1 METVGL
7 VIAGLLAGWVARSS
21 VEGSRDLAVRAI
33 AKGHELADRSK
44 RFVAIEREHIEDLLA
59 EGRSRYEA
67 ERSGRRWRGEAAN
80 TDRKAATAAPAS
92 VSQARDRAA

>member
-21 VEGSRDLAVRAI
+21 VDGSRDLAVRAI

-59 EGRSRYEA
+59 EGRARYET
-67 ERSGRRWRGEAAN
+67 ERAGRRWQGAVATSERRGP
-80 TDRKAATAAPAS
+80 AATAAQ
-92 VSQARDRAA
+92 VSQTRDRAA